1 MKDWWFT
8 EIEKTKINSGHF
20 FYEGKTDLPVDP
32 TSLNDC
38 RVLAILFYMAVVM
51 TISWLNSRNSVKTCK
66 KPRKQELIDVQ
77 CMLRYMG

>member
-1 MKDWWFT
+1 MNRLMIHRNWKN
-8 EIEKTKINSGHF
+8 KNKQ
-20 FYEGKTDLPVDP
+20 GKTDLPVDP